1 MSYPM
6 DWKTSRGPETINQC
20 PESKLPLTVA
30 EVMTRDVVTVSP
42 HQSLSD
48 AISLISANHFH
59 HIVVIDSSAKVVGVV
74 SDRDIL
80 RAVARTPDWHT
91 YNMGQVMTA
100 NPITVRPESPLLVA
114 VSKMLAKRFNS
125 LPVVGENGTL
135 TGILTSTDVLWC
147 YQKLTESMQARL
159 EQIGFDKLSLSI

>member
-1 MSYPM
+1 MWRDIMSYPM

-74 SDRDIL
+74 SDRDML

-91 YNMGQVMTA
+91 YNMGQVMKA
-100 NPITVRPESPLLVA
+100 NPITVRPESPNLVTIP
-114 VSKMLAKRFNS
+114 KMLAKRFTR
-125 LPVVGENGTL
+125 PHAAGQYRT
-135 TGILTSTDVLWC
+135 
-147 YQKLTESMQARL
+147 
-159 EQIGFDKLSLSI
+159 